1 MAASSSAQ
9 AHATKNGLADELLLH
24 VSKHRQVARERGLNT
39 SVFFLLY
46 YIQNRVVYG
55 RRDDARRGAQ
65 AAPHQTA
72 SAKKRPISL
81 SAELNPEKEETQKLF
96 LFSPYC
102 LLLHA
107 YENQMLYFSV
117 LLYYFIFGRAHHDG
131 SW

>member
-55 RRDDARRGAQ
+55 RRDDARR
-65 AAPHQTA
+65 A
-72 SAKKRPISL
+72 SRATPNGLGQKEANFSL
-81 SAELNPEKEETQKLF
+81 S
-96 LFSPYC
+96 
-102 LLLHA
+102 
-107 YENQMLYFSV
+107 
-117 LLYYFIFGRAHHDG
+117 
-131 SW
+131 